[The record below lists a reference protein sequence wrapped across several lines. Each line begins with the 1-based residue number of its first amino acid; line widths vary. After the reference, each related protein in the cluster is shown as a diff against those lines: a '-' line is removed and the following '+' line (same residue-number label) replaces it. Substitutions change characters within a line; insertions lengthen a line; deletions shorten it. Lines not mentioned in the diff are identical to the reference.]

1 MNERLGIIR
10 DFVESHI
17 NGLAVDDDE
26 DIFATGYVNSLFA
39 VQLVMFVEN
48 TFGVTANGDD
58 LDIGNFRTINVIDAF
73 VTSKLAVPA
82 A

>member
-10 DFVESHI
+10 DFVGSHI
-17 NGLAVDDDE
+17 NGLTVGDDE

-48 TFGVTANGDD
+48 TFGVTANGND
-58 LDIGNFRTINVIDAF
+58 LDIANFRTINVIDAF
-73 VTSKLAVPA
+73 VAGKLAVPA